1 MKNSIEIFLFIFK
14 YSLITAL
21 ISCSE
26 EVKTYQLNVTIDPIN
41 SGEVTPKSSVYEEGS
56 SVNLLAS
63 PNEGYTFSSWSGN
76 ISSEENPLLFQ
87 INSDINITAKFDEID
102 LNSNDSDNDGINDDE
117 DNCPSTPSGF
127 LVNENGC
134 QIKNEFDNSFSLVWT
149 DEFSYEGKLD
159 STKWHHQIIPPNN
172 GSWHNGEEQHY
183 TDRIENSSVS
193 DGNMKIIAKKETYNV
208 GGSTKNYTSARLN
221 SKFAFKYGRVDIR
234 AKLPSAGGTWPAFWT
249 LGTNINEIGNYFGD
263 SEGNVGWPRC
273 GEIDIMEQSVNKSE
287 TLGHFHWG
295 DVNNGNYGNYGDKTS
310 IENASTSYHIYSLIW
325 NNSSMQILLDN
336 KVFLTMTNTQS
347 VPFDNRHYLLLNIA
361 MGGNLGGTIDPNF
374 TEDEMVVDY
383 VRVFQKN

>member
-1 MKNSIEIFLFIFK
+1 MKNSFKDFLFDYRSF
-14 YSLITAL
+14 LLVLLLACT
-21 ISCSE
+21 E
-26 EVKTYQLNVTIDPIN
+26 EIKKFQLDVSINPTN
-41 SGEVTPKSSVYEEGS
+41 SGEVSPMSGVYDQGS
-56 SVNLLAS
+56 SIKLSAS
-63 PNEGYTFSSWSGN
+63 PNDGYEFSSWSGG
-76 ISSEENPLLFQ
+76 ISSNDNPLSFQ
-87 INSDINITAKFDEID
+87 LNSDIKVVANFSEVDF
-102 LNSNDSDNDGINDDE
+102 NSDIDNDGVKNEDDK
-117 DNCPSTPSGF
+117 CPDTPLGF
-127 LVNENGC
+127 LVDENGC

-193 DGNMKIIAKKETYNV
+193 DGNLKIIAKKESYDVN
-208 GGSTKNYTSARLN
+208 GSIKNYTSARLN

-234 AKLPSAGGTWPAFWT
+234 AKLPSAAGTWPAFWT
-249 LGTNINEIGNYFGD
+249 LGTNINEVGNYFGD
-263 SEGNVGWPRC
+263 SEGNVGWPMC
-273 GEIDIMEQSVNKSE
+273 GEIDIMEQSTNKSE

-310 IENASTSYHIYSLIW
+310 IENASTTYHIYSLIW

-374 TEDEMVVDY
+374 TQDEMIVDY